1 MTIED
6 QEYNDFMKE
15 ATLKAIE
22 LRHKYDKFSDNN
34 KRRFLE
40 YIEPIVR
47 ASGIQGFINQVNLL
61 FSVK

>member
-22 LRHKYDKFSDNN
+22 LRQRYDKFSDNN
-34 KRRFLE
+34 KRRFLA

-47 ASGIQGFINQVNLL
+47 ASGIQGFINQMNLL